1 MKSDLESL
9 NNSKMDFQVIDK
21 ETTQSQNA
29 KTNSKYG
36 AQQDIKESEPKD
48 IKNDLNKK
56 TQI

>member
-29 KTNSKYG
+29 KVKSKQE
-36 AQQDIKESEPKD
+36 AQQDIQESEPKD
-48 IKNDLNKK
+48 INND
-56 TQI
+56 